1 MCVCPEHQRW
11 LVIEGGQLMAIAT
24 VLRSSTTKAI
34 TASFD
39 EQEVTQMPNYSQNI
53 ITYQRVQ
60 AQQVAIIM
68 CVQFKL

>member
-1 MCVCPEHQRW
+1 
-11 LVIEGGQLMAIAT
+11 MAIAT

>member
-39 EQEVTQMPNYSQNI
+39 EQEVTQMPNYSAKYNNLSKGSSTTSCYYNLRTI
-53 ITYQRVQ
+53 
-60 AQQVAIIM
+60 
-68 CVQFKL
+68 